1 MGEQSGARHHRESGV
16 GECVDHLVGP
26 GDREEGVLL
35 PPDQLNRDVDL
46 TVEASQPFDM
56 SRFDGPQHPPG
67 CVQSLTTLV
76 KGPQEELV
84 ELAVDQAGVDE
95 AITQQKRTSSDPRSR
110 HCPAKDRVEARQS
123 AWRKEGLQASTEA
136 VGLLA
141 IDQAHRSQPRVAGH
155 RMPCDQTPAVLTDQR
170 HIVEPQQFDHAA
182 FPQGAHPYIV
192 NIDEVGRDLLW
203 RLQRQVLQDPD
214 DGPLRGVLDD
224 ILAMPTVESDWRA
237 IDLSVPADPAL
248 VVHLRAGD
256 VDLRFV
262 TVVTAF
268 EAPQNAAVEDITIEA
283 WFPVDDATADMMR
296 ALANAG

>member
-1 MGEQSGARHHRESGV
+1 MPDLDHGAGLVPALLKHWRGQRGLSQLDLAIAADVSARHVSFLETGRSRPSAEMVLRLCATLGVPLRHINTMLRAAGHDAAYDDAQATLPSTAQRAIDLMKTHQEPYPLIVMDRAYTIRDLNQGAQSLLAALLEGREGGGV
-16 GECVDHLVGP
+16 SPGP
-26 GDREEGVLL
+26 GFNLAR
-35 PPDQLNRDVDL
+35 L
-46 TVEASQPFDM
+46 TFD
-56 SRFDGPQHPPG
+56 
-67 CVQSLTTLV
+67 
-76 KGPQEELV
+76 
-84 ELAVDQAGVDE
+84 
-95 AITQQKRTSSDPRSR
+95 
-110 HCPAKDRVEARQS
+110 
-123 AWRKEGLQASTEA
+123 
-136 VGLLA
+136 
-141 IDQAHRSQPRVAGH
+141 
-155 RMPCDQTPAVLTDQR
+155 
-170 HIVEPQQFDHAA
+170 
-182 FPQGAHPYIV
+182 PQGAHPYIV

-283 WFPVDDATADMMR
+283 WFAVDDATADMMR